1 MQYFTKDTMSCIGC
15 NEQLVSVYSNES
27 YLKLPIYHCK
37 KCDLY
42 TTGQTQ
48 KQLEDGLKNHYK
60 NSTLTKEIK
69 KTIDNDYE
77 SDYGRYVK
85 NQWFSQKD
93 YCKPYYQNHKSL
105 LEIGPGTGLALTLF
119 ENEGFQVTGVEA
131 YEKNVDF
138 INKKLKNGRCVFGF
152 AEDTPF
158 TEKFDIIW
166 LSHCFE
172 HIIRPDLL
180 LQKCKEDLSDDGF
193 IFIAVPDCENKKML
207 KMSID
212 DNASSYHY
220 TKKSL
225 KILAQ
230 NAGLKVKECDS
241 MRELYKIEGGIHL
254 RLKKYFSSINKKIC
268 PFYPFKKT
276 KEKGA
281 EIRIILKKS

>member
-1 MQYFTKDTMSCIGC
+1 MSCIGC
-15 NEQLVSVYSNES
+15 GKTLASVYSNES
-27 YLKLPIYHCK
+27 YLKLPIYHCE

-48 KQLEDGLKNHYK
+48 EQLENGLKNHYK
-60 NSTLTKEIK
+60 NSVLSKEIK

-77 SDYGRYVK
+77 SEYGRYAK
-85 NQWFSQKD
+85 NQWFSQND
-93 YCKPYYQNHKSL
+93 YCKPYYQDHKNL
-105 LEIGPGTGLALTLF
+105 LEIGPGTGLALTMF
-119 ENEGFQVTGVEA
+119 ENNGFHVTGIEA
-131 YEKNVDF
+131 YENNVNF
-138 INKKLKNGRCVFGF
+138 INKKLKNGHCIFGF

-158 TEKFDIIW
+158 IEKFDIIW
-166 LSHCFE
+166 LSHSFE

-180 LQKCKEDLSDDGF
+180 LQKCKEDLSDNGF
-193 IFIAVPDCENKKML
+193 IFIAVPDCENKKIL

-212 DNASSYHY
+212 ENASSYHY

-230 NAGLKVKECDS
+230 NTGLKVEKCDS

-254 RLKKYFSSINKKIC
+254 RLKKYFGYINKKIC

-276 KEKGA
+276 EKNGV
-281 EIRIILKKS
+281 EIRMILKK